1 LQTESQTIHLK
12 GKQSDTTA
20 TYIRMDNNLDTV
32 LREIINENII
42 KVVISDPTDSRFQKI
57 VITKQ
62 GKGYQAEKLTKTQ
75 AFHENMSASQLP
87 LFCFECM
94 DSGFK
99 QLNAWDE
106 TTQFSI
112 KISKKGKVFLS
123 KTKSTASVKSKN
135 TNDRQKSYFLK
146 EGTVI
151 PPLVDM
157 GIFTK
162 DGKIIKSMYDKYRQ
176 INKFLQFIEEA
187 INKANLSK
195 INIVDFGCGKSY
207 LTFVVYYYLTYVKK
221 MDVTM
226 TGLDLKEDVI
236 IKCQETAKRYGYDK
250 LTFKVGDVAVYE
262 SDTPVDMVITLHACD
277 TATDFAIY
285 HAIRWNTKII
295 ISVPCCQ
302 HELNS
307 QIDSDSFSILTRYG
321 LLKERTAAI
330 MTDAI
335 RANLLEYY
343 GYKTQILEFI
353 DFTHTPKNLL
363 IRAVKSNIPKEHKE
377 KLLNEVETLIKEYSL
392 KPTLYQLLILSDL
405 KPSVEDTV

>member
-1 LQTESQTIHLK
+1 MEYELDQVIKEIVKESIVKIVLSNPK
-12 GKQSDTTA
+12 DTK
-20 TYIRMDNNLDTV
+20 Y
-32 LREIINENII
+32 
-42 KVVISDPTDSRFQKI
+42 KKI
-57 VITKQ
+57 VISTYE
-62 GKGYQAEKLTKTQ
+62 GGFQAEKFTEKQ
-75 AFHENMSASQLP
+75 AFHENLKANQLA

-94 DSGFK
+94 DNGFK
-99 QLNAWDE
+99 QLNAWSD
-106 TTQFSI
+106 TTEFAI
-112 KISKKGKVFLS
+112 KISKKGKVFFTKS
-123 KTKSTASVKSKN
+123 KSSAPIKTKSS
-135 TNDRQKSYFLK
+135 NDRQKSYYLE

-157 GIFTK
+157 GVFTK

-176 INKFLQFIEEA
+176 INKFIQFIVEA
-187 INKANLSK
+187 IDKLNLTS

-207 LTFVVYYYLTYVKK
+207 LTFVVYYYLTYVKGL
-221 MDVTM
+221 DVTM

-236 IKCQETAKRYGYDK
+236 KKCQQTAKKYGYDK
-250 LTFKVGDVAVYE
+250 LSFKVGDVAVYE
-262 SDTPVDMVITLHACD
+262 SDKPVDMVITLHACD
-277 TATDFAIY
+277 TATDYAMY

-307 QIDSDSFSILTRYG
+307 QIESDEFSILTRYG

-335 RANLLEYY
+335 RANLLEYC

-363 IRAVKSNIPKEHKE
+363 IRAVKSNITKEHRDKM
-377 KLLNEVETLIKEYSL
+377 LAEVEALIKEYNL
-392 KPTLYQLLILSDL
+392 KPTLYQLISHL
-405 KPSVEDTV
+405 

>member
-1 LQTESQTIHLK
+1 ME
-12 GKQSDTTA
+12 
-20 TYIRMDNNLDTV
+20 NELDK
-32 LREIINENII
+32 II
-42 KVVISDPTDSRFQKI
+42 KEVFNNKI
-57 VITKQ
+57 VKVVLSNSKETKYKKIDISRCDD
-62 GKGYQAEKLTKTQ
+62 GFQAEKFTDRQ
-75 AFHENMSASQLP
+75 AFHENLKNDQIA
-87 LFCFECM
+87 LFCYSHM
-94 DSGFK
+94 DNGFK
-99 QLNAWDE
+99 QLNAWDDTSE
-106 TTQFSI
+106 YEI

-123 KTKSTASVKSKN
+123 KSKSASTVKTKN
-135 TNDRQKSYFLK
+135 TNNRQKSYYLE

-151 PPLVDM
+151 PPLIDM

-176 INKFLQFIEEA
+176 INKFIQFIEEA
-187 INKANLSK
+187 VDKANLST

-207 LTFVVYYYLTYVKK
+207 LTFVVYYYLTYVRG

-236 IKCQETAKRYGYDK
+236 NKCQQTAKRYGYEK
-250 LTFKVGDVAVYE
+250 LSFKVGDVAVYE
-262 SDTPVDMVITLHACD
+262 SDKPVDMVITLHACD

-307 QIDSDSFSILTRYG
+307 QIESEDYSILTRYG

-335 RANLLEYY
+335 RANLLEYS

-363 IRAVKSNIPKEHKE
+363 IRAVKSKIPNEHKE
-377 KLLNEVETLIKEYSL
+377 KLLKEVNTLIKEYNL
-392 KPTLYQLLILSDL
+392 NPTLYKLLM
-405 KPSVEDTV
+405 K